1 MQSDASWKEL
11 NLGDVIELKRGYDLP
26 KGKRSVGV
34 IPIVS
39 SSGISDFHSEAMVK
53 GPGVV
58 TGRYGT
64 IGEVFYIDGDFW
76 PLNTTLYVCDFKG
89 SDPRFISYFLR
100 TLDFQAYSDKG
111 AVPGV
116 NRNHLHTAKV
126 RIPALPVQKAI
137 ARILDALDS
146 KIDLNHRINQTLE
159 AMAQAIFK
167 SWFIDFD
174 PVKARIAAIEQGQ
187 DPLRAAMRAISGK
200 TDAELDQMPR
210 EHHDQLAAT
219 AALFSDAM
227 EESELWEIPK
237 GWGIKSV

>member
-116 NRNHLHTAKV
+116 TE
-126 RIPALPVQKAI
+126 I
-137 ARILDALDS
+137 
-146 KIDLNHRINQTLE
+146 T
-159 AMAQAIFK
+159 
-167 SWFIDFD
+167 FIQQRSEF
-174 PVKARIAAIEQGQ
+174 
-187 DPLRAAMRAISGK
+187 LRCLYK
-200 TDAELDQMPR
+200 K
-210 EHHDQLAAT
+210 QLLGFWT
-219 AALFSDAM
+219 RL
-227 EESELWEIPK
+227 IRR
-237 GWGIKSV
+237 